1 MFEYES
7 FYVQLLRILQEESL
21 ATAPLLLPGL
31 MIQQGH
37 DGYIREQKQPAVTT
51 ITGALSEQRGWKGNL
66 WGERPD
72 IVGSY

>member
-1 MFEYES
+1 MYH

-37 DGYIREQKQPAVTT
+37 DGYIREQKTASSHHYHRSFV
-51 ITGALSEQRGWKGNL
+51 GAKGMERESL
-66 WGERPD
+66 GGED
-72 IVGSY
+72 